1 MVVVRKMGAV
11 DWLDGP
17 DGDHPPQPLPQDV

>member
-1 MVVVRKMGAV
+1 VVRKMSKV

-17 DGDHPPQPLPQDV
+17 DGDALPQPLPEEV